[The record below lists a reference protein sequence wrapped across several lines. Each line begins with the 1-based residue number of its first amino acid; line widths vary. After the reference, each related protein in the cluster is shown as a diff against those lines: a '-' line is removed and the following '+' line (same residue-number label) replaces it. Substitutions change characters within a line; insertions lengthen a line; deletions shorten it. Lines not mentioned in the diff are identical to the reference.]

1 MKKRFLMT
9 PGPTQ
14 IPPEVLLAAAQPII
28 HHRTAEYSEL
38 FARVIEGL
46 KLVFQTEN
54 DVLFF
59 ASSGTGAME
68 SAVVNLGSP
77 GDRVLVCSSGK
88 FGERWHQLAETYGL
102 EAELLSYE
110 YGQPVKPED
119 IADALDDGAGYKAV
133 YVTHSETSTGVV
145 NDIEA
150 IGAIV
155 KDHEAVL
162 VADAVSGL
170 GSAELKTDEWHV
182 DVVVAGSQKALMLPP
197 GLGFASV
204 SEKAWALAEQSTIPK
219 YYLDWKKARAGIRQ
233 EKPTTPFTP
242 AVSLTVALDAALKM
256 MREEGLDSLF
266 ARHRAMGRA
275 SREAIKAMG
284 LELFSPDDERC
295 SSVTSVLMPAGVDD
309 GQLRT
314 LMRDKYGVQVAGG
327 QGSMKGNIF
336 RIGHCGYY
344 NYSDIIVTIT
354 ALELALREL
363 GHPLEPGAGVAR
375 AEEVFAEEGS

>member
-46 KLVFQTEN
+46 KYVFQTEN
-54 DVLFF
+54 DVLCF

-77 GDRVLVCSSGK
+77 GDKVLVCSSGK
-88 FGERWHQLAETYGL
+88 FGERWQQLAETYGL
-102 EAELLSYE
+102 VPELLSYE
-110 YGQPVKPED
+110 YGQPVEPED
-119 IADALDDGAGYKAV
+119 IADALADGADYKAV

-150 IGAIV
+150 IGKIV
-155 KDHEAVL
+155 KGHPAVL
-162 VADAVSGL
+162 VADAISGM
-170 GSAELKTDEWHV
+170 GSADLKTDAWNV

-204 SEKAWALAEQSTIPK
+204 SDKAWALAEQATLPR
-219 YYLDWKKARAGIRQ
+219 YYWDWRKARKAIRQ
-233 EKPTTPFTP
+233 EQPTTPFTP
-242 AVSLTVALDAALKM
+242 AVSLTVALDAALKL
-256 MREEGLDSLF
+256 MRDEGLDNLF

-275 SREAIKAMG
+275 SREAVKALG
-284 LELFSPDDERC
+284 LELFSPDDERS
-295 SSVTSVLMPAGVDD
+295 SSVTSVRVPAGVDD
-309 GQLRT
+309 GKLRK

-327 QGSMKGNIF
+327 QGTMKGNIF

-344 NYSDIIVTIT
+344 NYSDIIVTLT
-354 ALELALREL
+354 ALELALKEL
-363 GHPLEPGAGVAR
+363 GQPVELGAGVAR

>member
-28 HHRTAEYSEL
+28 HHRTAEYSAL

-46 KLVFQTEN
+46 KYVFQTEN

-88 FGERWHQLAETYGL
+88 FGERWQQLAETYGL
-102 EAELLSYE
+102 EVELLSYE
-110 YGQPVKPED
+110 YGQPVEPAD
-119 IADALDDGAGYKAV
+119 IAAALKADASFKAV
-133 YVTHSETSTGVV
+133 FVTHSETSTGVV

-150 IGAIV
+150 IGNIV
-155 KDHEAVL
+155 KDHAAVL
-162 VADAVSGL
+162 VADAVSGM
-170 GSAELKTDEWHV
+170 GSADLKTDAWHV
-182 DVVVAGSQKALMLPP
+182 DVVVSGSQKALMLPP

-204 SEKAWALAEQSTIPK
+204 SDKAWALVEQSTIPR
-219 YYLDWKKARAGIRQ
+219 YYWDWLKARTAIRLD
-233 EKPTTPFTP
+233 KPTTPFTP
-242 AVSLTVALDAALKM
+242 AVSLTVALDAALVM
-256 MREEGLDSLF
+256 MREEGLEDLF
-266 ARHRAMGRA
+266 ARHRTMGRA
-275 SREAIKAMG
+275 AREAVKALG
-284 LELFSPDDERC
+284 LELFSPDDMRC
-295 SSVTSVLMPAGVDD
+295 SSVTSVRIPEGVDD
-309 GQLRT
+309 GKLRT
-314 LMRDKYGVQVAGG
+314 LMLDKYGVQVAGG
-327 QGSMKGNIF
+327 QGTMKGNIF

-363 GHPLEPGAGVAR
+363 GYAAEPGAGIAR
-375 AEEVFAEEGS
+375 AEEVFAEEAS